1 MRARSFKFVT
11 DTSTLC
17 VFDPTALRHRIDA
30 DADWWCWPPEVQ
42 VKELNAGN
50 VAFIDLG
57 RDGEHSGSL
66 SEEPSGPCDLQ
77 VILSCPSGCLFI
89 GAGEEVTSE
98 GMQPACARG
107 GLFHPV
113 APGAVLLQVGRS
125 AEGQIHLAIT
135 PHAGVAGN
143 AFTSPLQL
151 RSPAGP

>member
-1 MRARSFKFVT
+1 MQARSFKFVT

-17 VFDPTALRHRIDA
+17 VFDLVALRHRIDD

-42 VKELNAGN
+42 LKELNAGN

-57 RDGEHSGSL
+57 RDGEHSGSV
-66 SEEPSGPCDLQ
+66 SAERSGHSDFQ

-89 GAGEEVTSE
+89 GAGEEATAE

-107 GLFHPV
+107 GLFHPI
-113 APGAVLLQVGRS
+113 APGAVLLQICRS

-135 PHAGVAGN
+135 SHAGPVAN

-151 RSPAGP
+151 RPPTP